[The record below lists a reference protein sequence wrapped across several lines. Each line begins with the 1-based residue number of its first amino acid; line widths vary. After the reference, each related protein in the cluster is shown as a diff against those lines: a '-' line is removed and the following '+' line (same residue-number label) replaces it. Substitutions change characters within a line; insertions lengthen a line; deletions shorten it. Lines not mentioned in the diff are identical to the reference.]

1 MAVVN
6 MSLLW
11 SWCKGEGVDP
21 SHAIVVSDVPDD
33 TEVEEIENA
42 LQSIKVL
49 GRVRVRGRLCDPHTQ
64 RLVVLCEC
72 KEVVSKEAL
81 PSEVYSTA
89 GGSPWILSGPDDE
102 VTTVVFET
110 RGTNPTLPMP
120 SPSHTRSNTQPEPS
134 SPDVPTSVPVD
145 AFFKVVENLIE
156 KTTRPYDGH
165 TFRRLRVFS
174 GVLPT
179 PAGEESLDTWLDQ
192 ARLMIDES
200 ELPRREKRKRII
212 ECLRGPALD
221 IAQAVRSNDPDATPD
236 DYLTALEKAFESTE
250 SGEDFYIAFRSMQQH
265 SGERLSDFLRRIEC
279 SLTKVVQKGGLDT
292 SQRDRARVEQL
303 LRGAVESDLELVQLR
318 LRERKHHPPTF
329 LTLLHEIREEE
340 DRHLVR
346 LGNPSLSQVIIEG
359 RY

>member
-1 MAVVN
+1 

-21 SHAIVVSDVPDD
+21 SHAVVVSDVPDD
-33 TEVEEIENA
+33 TEVGEIENT
-42 LQSIKVL
+42 LQNIKTL
-49 GRVRVRGRLCDPHTQ
+49 GRVRVRGRLFDPHTQ

-72 KEVVSKEAL
+72 KEVVSAEAL
-81 PSEVYSTA
+81 PSEVYPAS
-89 GGSPWILSGPDDE
+89 GDSPWILRGSDDE

-110 RGTNPTLPMP
+110 KGTNHTPPQLPP
-120 SPSHTRSNTQPEPS
+120 RHPRGNTQPETP
-134 SPDVPTSVPVD
+134 SPDVPASIPVD
-145 AFFKVVENLIE
+145 TFFKVVENLIE
-156 KTTRPYDGH
+156 NTTRPYEG
-165 TFRRLRVFS
+165 TAFRRLRVFS

-212 ECLRGPALD
+212 ECLRGPAFD

-236 DYLTALEKAFESTE
+236 DYLTALEKAFGSTE
-250 SGEDFYIAFRSMQQH
+250 SGEDVYIAFRSMQQH
-265 SGERLSDFLRRIEC
+265 AGEKLSDFLRRIEC
-279 SLTKVVQKGGLDT
+279 SLTKVVQKGGLHT

-303 LRGAVESDLELVQLR
+303 LRGAVESDLMLVQLR

-340 DRHLVR
+340 ERQLARGRATAGTLQVH
-346 LGNPSLSQVIIEG
+346 SQCT
-359 RY
+359 